1 MFLDNI
7 ELLNFR
13 LHKRSKIKFS
23 EKLNYIVGGNGQ
35 GKTTILEGIYY
46 LCTTKSL
53 NQASES
59 DAVMFGE
66 NYFEINGA
74 FKDLT
79 DNKLKINY
87 SIESNKKC
95 LFLDN
100 KQFYRAASV
109 IGKFPVVTL
118 TQSDHAI
125 TLGSPSDRRKFIDSV
140 IAQSSEVYLKT
151 LIEYNKTL
159 RQRSSLLSQIKET
172 RSSKHFEQLDAWT
185 DALVKLGTELVK
197 RRIKFI
203 NRFNEYIRGS
213 YFKVMENKEVP
224 QIEYNFMGEDNP
236 EIIYDVF
243 LQSLSELR
251 EAELRRAANL
261 AGPHRDDFIFRIND
275 KELKKFGSQGQHK
288 TFQIALRFGEFFFL
302 KEELN
307 KTPIFL
313 MDDVF
318 GELDAY
324 RAKRISEY
332 LKEIGQA
339 FITITDFSN
348 LDYLHR
354 ADDDLKI
361 VVENGAVGYD

>member
-7 ELLNFR
+7 ELINFR
-13 LHKRSKIKFS
+13 LHKHSNLKFS

-46 LCTTKSL
+46 LCTTKNI
-53 NQASES
+53 NQASEN
-59 DAVMFGE
+59 DVIMFGE
-66 NYFEINGA
+66 KYFEINGV

-79 DNKLKINY
+79 ENKLKINY
-87 SIESNKKC
+87 NLESNKKY
-95 LFLDN
+95 LFLDS

-125 TLGSPSDRRKFIDSV
+125 TLGSPSERRKFVDSV
-140 IAQSSEVYLKT
+140 IAQSSEVYLKI

-172 RSSKHFEQLDAWT
+172 RSNNLFEQLDAWT
-185 DALVKLGTELVK
+185 DALLKSGTELVK
-197 RRIKFI
+197 RRISFI
-203 NRFNEYIRGS
+203 KRFNEYICES
-213 YFKVMENKEVP
+213 YFKIMENKEIP
-224 QIEYNFMGEDNP
+224 HIEYKFLGEENT
-236 EIIYDVF
+236 ETISELF
-243 LQSLSELR
+243 RQSLTELR
-251 EAELRRAANL
+251 EMELRRGTNL
-261 AGPHRDDFIFRIND
+261 VGPHRDDFIFRIND

-318 GELDAY
+318 GELDVY
-324 RAKRISEY
+324 RASRISEY

-348 LDYLHR
+348 LEYLHR
-354 ADDDLKI
+354 AEDDLKI
-361 VVENGAVGYD
+361 VVENGAAKYD